1 MNKKQADNKSVGNF
15 FNDKVDAKIG
25 SLVLSDSFVTVR
37 GVELIFEKK
46 LTATQQKKLKQDVL
60 QMLNDNFFGSYEI
73 GDIKY
78 DGFESVLKLKVEQ
91 GGVAGPVPTA
101 IQEAGSAF
109 ILTQVLKNNKK
120 FASAAD
126 IMNDNDTKKGLEKIF
141 KAPYD
146 KSVNEWIHSYFEHQK
161 AFFKKFQP
169 AQWDVFEHG
178 GQDLMEF
185 VKEQC
190 QIVKEVTA
198 SGKLKDVG
206 KYETWNPADIWAVK
220 DKSQVKKQIDDA
232 IQKDGTA
239 TLKELNNVLLNLMK
253 DNKLIGLSLK
263 KIDPKEKANFVYVN
277 KDPKK
282 IEFAQVEEVKMSD
295 ITIEIKTE
303 ETVDGM
309 SQGGYVLFGK
319 YTINVIRT
327 PGSGFSNLKYESVIK
342 GSGGRGGAAPV
353 DLVATML
360 KSKIPG
366 HTYVNRH
373 QDYPETADD
382 FKNDKRNYER
392 MYDLLKTN
400 INGTKDYAEFRSRIL
415 KMYRSDNSKSRAVA
429 QSKLMQLHFFSDVLS
444 NKKDAEFWT
453 DLLYLS
459 LKVGKRFAP
468 HGKLA

>member
-1 MNKKQADNKSVGNF
+1 M
-15 FNDKVDAKIG
+15 
-25 SLVLSDSFVTVR
+25 
-37 GVELIFEKK
+37 
-46 LTATQQKKLKQDVL
+46 
-60 QMLNDNFFGSYEI
+60 
-73 GDIKY
+73 
-78 DGFESVLKLKVEQ
+78 
-91 GGVAGPVPTA
+91 
-101 IQEAGSAF
+101 
-109 ILTQVLKNNKK
+109 
-120 FASAAD
+120 
-126 IMNDNDTKKGLEKIF
+126 
-141 KAPYD
+141 
-146 KSVNEWIHSYFEHQK
+146 
-161 AFFKKFQP
+161 
-169 AQWDVFEHG
+169 
-178 GQDLMEF
+178 
-185 VKEQC
+185 
-190 QIVKEVTA
+190 
-198 SGKLKDVG
+198 
-206 KYETWNPADIWAVK
+206 
-220 DKSQVKKQIDDA
+220 
-232 IQKDGTA
+232 
-239 TLKELNNVLLNLMK
+239 
-253 DNKLIGLSLK
+253 IGLSLK

-392 MYDLLKTN
+392 MYDSLKTN
-400 INGTKDYAEFRSRIL
+400 INGTKNYAEFRSRIL

>member
-1 MNKKQADNKSVGNF
+1 MAKKQADNKSVGNF

-392 MYDLLKTN
+392 MYDSLRTN

-444 NKKDAEFWT
+444 NRKDAEFWT